1 MNIKINKLEI
11 IIYALIILLF
21 SLIKASYIDSIDADD
36 FVKMFI
42 KYYIHYGELSQFN
55 IIWITPLFV
64 TIFFI
69 TKNVYLK
76 LINFNLRFN
85 SRKNCFKATVKI
97 LLIKTILYSLLF
109 IIIQLPLLLI
119 KTSYPVKITLE
130 MLEFGLKIIIEIF
143 ATAMIVLAVSL
154 FIKNYAYAI
163 TLILTVFYLLLRT
176 EAFYIPFC
184 SLFISTRLNIVSMIA
199 SLFALVAIYKVYL
212 HLDITGEIKNETRN

>member
-85 SRKNCFKATVKI
+85 NRKNCFKATVKI

-143 ATAMIVLAVSL
+143 ATDNDCISCIAFHKKLCLCYYFDTYSILS
-154 FIKNYAYAI
+154 I
-163 TLILTVFYLLLRT
+163 T
-176 EAFYIPFC
+176 
-184 SLFISTRLNIVSMIA
+184 
-199 SLFALVAIYKVYL
+199 
-212 HLDITGEIKNETRN
+212 